1 MTGDDEFIC
10 AGVGVY
16 IKPISVD
23 ETKVT
28 ALAYA
33 EELEF
38 NDGKAKTKVV
48 LNGDQTAHHTL
59 LYLRGRMENE
69 DYANGGF
76 CIPAP
81 WYDVSFQRMNNPE
94 WQNKFKVSGVYRMV
108 LMETPLYN

>member
-10 AGVGVY
+10 AGVCVY

-23 ETKVT
+23 KTKVAT
-28 ALAYA
+28 LAYA
-33 EELEF
+33 EELKF
-38 NDGKAKTKVV
+38 NDGKVKTKVV

-81 WYDVSFQRMNNPE
+81 WYDVSSQRMNNPE